1 MLFGSLSDALRR
13 CTLCMLTLG
22 YAVVATA
29 NEPIL
34 RLPVVAGKYYSVDPG
49 ALQREVAHW
58 VEAAHPLPS
67 NGKLRA
73 IIAPHS
79 PYPLAGATLGE
90 AFAPLQP
97 GEFDRVIVL
106 APAHTSRFEGCS
118 IPQADAFVTPLGVI
132 PIDWQAVESL
142 NLSTLVTVKQ
152 IRYDSRAHGERV
164 HETESSIEVVLPF
177 LQARLGQF
185 TLVPILVG
193 SFLDATGKY
202 SQPAIDAVADRI
214 RPLLNDRTLLVVSTD
229 FTHYG
234 NHYRFTPFSND
245 IDAGIRNLDR
255 GAFEALVNLDSAA
268 LNTYFVRSENTICGK
283 TALQLLIAVLP
294 DRALGTLVAHHLSAE
309 VNQDYNQ
316 CISFAAM
323 HFYDYGRRVRTVA
336 PQPEAEAPKKSNKP
350 TMLMTNKAGTA
361 GIAGPGT
368 ANGPVRMLSE
378 GNAAQATAEPLPPR
392 PQVLNNDAVAAAAAL
407 HSQAVEDAARVAPLP
422 EKAPPVVVEPPVET
436 VSTGAVMVV
445 PPAVA
450 GGAPTLTNRAP
461 QPPDAADVP

>member
-1 MLFGSLSDALRR
+1 MSFASRNGTLRL

-22 YAVVATA
+22 WAFVAMA
-29 NEPIL
+29 AEPIL
-34 RLPVVAGKYYSVDPG
+34 RLPVVAGKYYSADPG

-58 VEAAHPLPS
+58 VDAAHPLPS
-67 NGKLRA
+67 TGKLRA

-97 GEFDRVIVL
+97 GQFDRVIVL

-164 HETESSIEVVLPF
+164 HETESSIETVLPF
-177 LQARLGQF
+177 LQARLGSF

-202 SQPAIDAVADRI
+202 SQPAIDAVADRL

-229 FTHYG
+229 FTHFG
-234 NHYRFTPFSND
+234 NHYRYTPFSND

-255 GAFEALVNLDSAA
+255 GAFEALVHLDSAA
-268 LNTYFVRSENTICGK
+268 LDTYFVRSENTICGK

-294 DRALGTLVAHHLSAE
+294 DRVLGTLAAHHLSSE
-309 VNQDYNQ
+309 INQDYNQ
-316 CISFAAM
+316 CISFVAM
-323 HFYDYGRRVRTVA
+323 HFYDYGRRVRTEA
-336 PQPEAEAPKKSNKP
+336 PKPEAEAPKKSNKP
-350 TMLMTNKAGTA
+350 TMLMTNKAGPA
-361 GIAGPGT
+361 GVVGPGS
-368 ANGPVRMLSE
+368 ANGPVRMFSE
-378 GNAAQATAEPLPPR
+378 GQVATEQPEAAPPR
-392 PQVLNNDAVAAAAAL
+392 PQVLNNDAVAAASARRV
-407 HSQAVEDAARVAPLP
+407 SAVEDAAQAAPVP
-422 EKAPPVVVEPPVET
+422 VTAPPVVVDPPVES
-436 VSTGAVMVV
+436 VNSDAVVVV
-445 PPAVA
+445 PPTVA
-450 GGAPTLTNRAP
+450 GGAPTLTNRVP
-461 QPPDAADVP
+461 RPTEAADVP